1 MVALKDETCF
11 LYCEKN
17 WKEAFEK
24 DFFVFKKVKTDRG
37 SYLYRYHN
45 FAYFY
50 LYQAFIDKEKEI
62 DEDYSLLT
70 SFRMRLILFNKAKSK
85 RKLHF
90 ATIWEKPSINKKID
104 VLEVHTSDFLGHCVE
119 GYSIVPI
126 EVNND
131 FSEDDIYIMKTEN
144 DIYFCYMR

>member
-1 MVALKDETCF
+1 MAALKDETCF

-17 WKEAFEK
+17 RKEAFEK
-24 DFFVFKKVKTDRG
+24 GFFVFKKVKTDRG
-37 SYLYRYHN
+37 SYLYRYFN
-45 FAYFY
+45 FAFFY
-50 LYQAFIDKEKEI
+50 LYQAYIDKEVEI
-62 DEDYSLLT
+62 DEDYSLLE

-90 ATIWEKPSINKKID
+90 ATIGKRPSINKKID
-104 VLEVHTSDFLGHCVE
+104 VLEVHKSDFLGHCVE

-131 FSEDDIYIMKTEN
+131 FSEDDMYIMKTEN